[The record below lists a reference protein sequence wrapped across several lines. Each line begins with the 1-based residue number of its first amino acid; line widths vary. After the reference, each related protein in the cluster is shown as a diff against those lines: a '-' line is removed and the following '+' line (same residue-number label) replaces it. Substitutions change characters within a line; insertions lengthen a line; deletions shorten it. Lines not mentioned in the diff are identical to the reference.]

1 MGEQQKYVNKVM
13 LEGQSE
19 PLIDISTDTVEAQ
32 YVLDGKTFH
41 NASGAPD
48 KGTCDF
54 NVNARQANALASEV
68 LFGQKFV
75 GANQQITEGS
85 MPIIT
90 EDIIID
96 DLNTITLSTGFYNGR
111 TVSILDSEAKKIIS
125 ANIRENVEIL
135 GVKGTMTGQEG
146 IETKDLTVKPSFT
159 EQTITPPPSEIEGN
173 VVYYKEV
180 KVEAIPVNYTVNGGG
195 YQVKIG

>member
-1 MGEQQKYVNKVM
+1 MGDQKFVNKVM

-48 KGTCDF
+48 KGTCTF
-54 NVNARQANALASEV
+54 NVDAREANALASEV
-68 LFGQKFV
+68 LSGQKFV
-75 GANQQITEGS
+75 GANQQIAEGT
-85 MPIIT
+85 MPRIT
-90 EDIIID
+90 EDVVIN
-96 DLNTITLSTGFYNGR
+96 DLNTKTLSTGFYNGR
-111 TVSILDSEAKKIIS
+111 TVSILKSEADKIIPE
-125 ANIRENVEIL
+125 NIRENVEIL

-159 EQTITPPPSEIEGN
+159 EQTISPPPAEVEGN
-173 VVYYKEV
+173 IVYYKEV
-180 KVEAIPVNYTVNGGG
+180 KVEAIPVVYTANGGG
-195 YQVKIG
+195 LQVKIG